1 MNVIISSLSQIPIYK
16 QITNQIKEQIFKGII
31 KGEEQLPSIRVMA
44 KDLRVGIVTVK
55 RAYEELEKQNLVI
68 TIPGRGCF
76 VNQIDLDK
84 TKELNLIELKKKLDE
99 IKDFADNSNIE
110 KIEITKII
118 NDIYGG

>member
-1 MNVIISSLSQIPIYK
+1 MNVIISSLSQTPIYK

-31 KGEEQLPSIRVMA
+31 KGEEQLPSIRVMS

-84 TKELNLIELKKKLDE
+84 TKELHLIELKKKLDE
-99 IKDFADNSNIE
+99 IKDFADNANIE

>member
-1 MNVIISSLSQIPIYK
+1 MNVIISSLSQTPIYK

-55 RAYEELEKQNLVI
+55 RSYEELEKQNLVI